1 MNLLFTTG
9 PQNPDLYEVV
19 VPVVD
24 QQQCVDYYAPE
35 PITDNMICAGVPEGG
50 KDSCQVS
57 KNSFNVKIGI
67 SYL

>member
-57 KNSFNVKIGI
+57 
-67 SYL
+67 